1 MTPTD
6 SAHVPEDL
14 WEGMTDE
21 SGYFPM
27 DDVYG
32 DEIVPHVTG
41 ETPAEMTAQ
50 EAIAARYRLPE
61 EFWGARDLFK
71 RIRQAAWA
79 SGNHPDAVLACVLA
93 RASGAVGHEVTFDS
107 GRGTPGTLS
116 LFVCLLAKS
125 GIGKSEAYGAAA
137 NLVRLP
143 SYLTGPDN
151 VFADPEVFRD
161 GLGIG
166 TGEGV
171 AEAFMG
177 SQEVETGKMVIKG
190 RGRNAQPEPEMKT
203 VRVAVRHRAFFFVD
217 EGETLTKLMRERQGS
232 TLGPT
237 LRTAWSGGTL
247 GQANASDD
255 RFRFVPARSYTVG
268 IAIGYQ
274 PETAVSMLSDVGPG
288 TPQRFLWVGAQDTEM
303 PDELYEWP
311 ERVTLPPEDAP
322 TGTIHFPIEIKRWLR
337 AQHRGKHRGE
347 IEVDPMDSHEPLMR
361 CKLAALL
368 CYLDGRMLVDRSD
381 WVLGGMI
388 WTVSRAIRDR
398 LIRQRD
404 AEAERQDQA
413 QRERRLTEATEIE
426 VMRATISADVERV
439 ARRIA
444 SVLRKADDEFGT
456 PERTW
461 KMKKNFGRD
470 KQYFDAG
477 LIHARAQGWVADAED
492 DGRLMLG
499 DVRPN

>member
-1 MTPTD
+1 MTALDGP
-6 SAHVPEDL
+6 SVPDDL
-14 WEGMTDE
+14 WAGMADE
-21 SGYFPM
+21 SGFPLDR
-27 DDVYG
+27 DDVYA
-32 DEIVPHVTG
+32 DEIAPHVTSDTPG
-41 ETPAEMTAQ
+41 EMSAQ

-61 EFWGARDLFK
+61 EFWGSRDLFK

-93 RASGAVGHEVTFDS
+93 RASGAIGHEVTFDS

-125 GIGKSEAYGAAA
+125 GIGKSEAYGAATA
-137 NLVRLP
+137 LVDLP
-143 SYLTGPDN
+143 SHLRAAGG
-151 VFADPEVFRD
+151 FHADPEIFRD

-166 TGEGV
+166 TGEGL

-177 SQEVETGKMVIKG
+177 SAEVETGKMVIKG
-190 RGRNAQPEPEMKT
+190 RGRGAAPEPEVKT
-203 VRVAVRHRAFFFVD
+203 VRLAVRHRAFFFVD

-255 RFRFVPARSYTVG
+255 RFRYVPARSYTVG

-288 TPQRFLWVGAQDTEM
+288 TPQRFLWFGAQDTEM
-303 PDELYEWP
+303 PAELYEWP
-311 ERVTLPPEDAP
+311 DRVTLPPEDAP
-322 TGTIHFPIEIKRWLR
+322 TGVVHFPREVKQWLR
-337 AQHRGKHRGE
+337 TQHRGKHLGE

-398 LIRQRD
+398 LIRTRD
-404 AEAERQDQA
+404 AEDVRRREAEREA
-413 QRERRLTEATEIE
+413 HLSLATEIE
-426 VMRATISADVERV
+426 TMKVQVSADVERV

-444 SVLRKADDEFGT
+444 VRVRAAEEAF
-456 PERTW
+456 ERC
-461 KMKKNFGRD
+461 KRSDVRRDFGRD
-470 KQYFDAG
+470 KPLFNAA
-477 LIHARAQGWVADAED
+477 LAHAQRVGWVGAED
-492 DGRLMLG
+492 DGSTLVEGRSPLS
-499 DVRPN
+499 